1 MDGRFQPPSSSSRS
15 IVKALWAFGPLRFV
29 TLRQPSQE
37 CKEAK
42 CILEDPLFR
51 CPRLFQCL
59 PFASRERRELF
70 YIVLFLWGTLL
81 PVFIEPFLRILA
93 SSVLDLPVSQA
104 ISKRSRH
111 LCEAISLSRYPFGKL
126 ESVGWSALALRAA
139 AARQPWARTLAPF
152 TWDQKAVVSAF
163 LAQHSSQRGIKST
176 RDLEFGEVVASGYTS
191 SRPKMLCVS
200 SFSPQVFSS
209 CCLYFCKA
217 RLLPVAE

>member
-1 MDGRFQPPSSSSRS
+1 MGDFNHHRLPLDPSSSSRS

-139 AARQPWARTLAPF
+139 AARAQWGWRQTLIRHFTLALLPGSYNFILQGAARTGSIFSCPEC
-152 TWDQKAVVSAF
+152 
-163 LAQHSSQRGIKST
+163 
-176 RDLEFGEVVASGYTS
+176 RDGH
-191 SRPKMLCVS
+191 
-200 SFSPQVFSS
+200 
-209 CCLYFCKA
+209 
-217 RLLPVAE
+217 RLRLSLIHI